1 MKSEAGQGCREWCGC
16 GWEEGC
22 ALHRLIKES
31 CCDKMTFKLRP
42 EGVRKSGQLTSWRQG
57 SKHGHQQGSILCVF
71 EEKQREEMAVM
82 WWIQERVVENEVT
95 EELREKSCRI
105 LKAQWRTLGF
115 KASEMGSCWKVCSE
129 HWLYLICVL
138 KRLQRDEL
146 YGNGRH
152 RETSLKPSAKVW
164 EREIKIT
171 WLG

>member
-1 MKSEAGQGCREWCGC
+1 MKQDRDVESDVGVAGRRVVLSTGSSRKAAVIRWPLNWG
-16 GWEEGC
+16 
-22 ALHRLIKES
+22 L
-31 CCDKMTFKLRP
+31 
-42 EGVRKSGQLTSWRQG
+42 RKSGQLTSWRQG
-57 SKHGHQQGSILCVF
+57 SKHGHPQGSILCVF